1 MNKINFVSNARVTA
15 HKGHFPNWETFDIQ
29 LNELADAPIY
39 DKLAKIAL
47 DDTILS
53 IDLFDYSDR
62 VDYIINKW
70 DGISVSQWRG
80 GIYEDGHITKDLVD
94 TL

>member
-1 MNKINFVSNARVTA
+1 MTRVNFVSNARVTA
-15 HKGHFPNWETFDIQ
+15 HKGVFPDWDRFDIPV
-29 LNELADAPIY
+29 NELADAPIY

-53 IDLFDYSDR
+53 IDLFDYSNR
-62 VDYIINKW
+62 VDYIMNKW

-80 GIYEDGHITKDLVD
+80 GIYEDGHITKDLIN